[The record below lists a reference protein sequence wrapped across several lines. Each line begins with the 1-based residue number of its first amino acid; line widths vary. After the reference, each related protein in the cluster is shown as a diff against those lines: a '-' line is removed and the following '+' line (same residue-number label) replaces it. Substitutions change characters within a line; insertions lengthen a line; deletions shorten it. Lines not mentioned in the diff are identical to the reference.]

1 MNKLFAKYPL
11 LSNLRVIGWTLFV
24 LIIIASLHRYYF
36 STYNNFFTFKFSFV
50 NLLAGTDM
58 YILHP
63 EQHEDLYKYSPT
75 FALFMAPFSVLPVW
89 LGYTLWNLLNAM
101 LLFLGVKGLKLDN
114 KQKAVIL
121 FFVFIELLT
130 SVQNSQSN
138 GLMTGLILLAFNSF
152 ENKKPV
158 LAALFICLGF
168 YVKLFALAA
177 ALLFFFYDKKFRF
190 IIAMCCWGALLAV
203 LPILVSGYDGLL
215 MQYKSWFA
223 LLAIDPSHE
232 LNFSVMT
239 FMQRVFHVELSDL
252 YYLAPGALLL
262 MLPLIHRK
270 EYHVFGFRLLLLA
283 SILIWVV
290 IFNHK
295 AESPTFIIAMT
306 GVALWW
312 SIVRNTPWSV
322 FLAVFVFVITGL
334 IATDLFP
341 EAWRSAFFRPYAI
354 KVVPC
359 IVAWIYLTV
368 LLVSRR
374 YREQL
379 LPDGQITAVPQKS

>member
-1 MNKLFAKYPL
+1 MKLFAKYPVL
-11 LSNLRVIGWTLFV
+11 HNLRVIGWTMFV
-24 LIIIASLHRYYF
+24 LIILASLHRYYF
-36 STYNNFFTFKFSFV
+36 SSFNNFNTFRFSFV

-63 EQHEDLYKYSPT
+63 AQHEDLFKYSPT
-75 FALFMAPFSVLPVW
+75 FAVFMAPFSMLPVV
-89 LGYTLWNLLNAM
+89 LGYTLWNLLNGM
-101 LLFLGVKGLKLDN
+101 LLFWGVKGLKLDD
-114 KQKAVIL
+114 KRKAVIL

-130 SVQNSQSN
+130 SIQNSQSN
-138 GLMTGLILLAFNSF
+138 GLMTGLILLAFNAF

-190 IIAMCCWGALLAV
+190 IVAMAGWGILLAV
-203 LPILVSGYDGLL
+203 LPVVFAGYDSLL
-215 MQYKSWFA
+215 LQYKSWFH
-223 LLAIDPSHE
+223 LLAIDPSHD

-239 FMQRVFHVELSDL
+239 FMQRVFHVTLPDL

-270 EYHVFGFRLLLLA
+270 QYDVFGFRLLLLA
-283 SILIWVV
+283 SILLWVV

-295 AESPTFIIAMT
+295 AESPTFVIAMT

-312 SIVRNTPWSV
+312 SIVKNTPWTI

-334 IATDLFP
+334 TATDLCP
-341 EAWRSAFFRPYAI
+341 PAWRTAFFWPYAI
-354 KVVPC
+354 KVLPC
-359 IVAWIYLTV
+359 IVAWMYFTY
-368 LLVSRR
+368 LLVSGR

-379 LPDGQITAVPQKS
+379 LPDGQTAAAQQKS